1 MYLRRSWPGNGI
13 KSPSLSGSSLNLEIK
28 DPDLD
33 LTSKSPTGSALC
45 DTVALESD
53 VSDYEQYLPLVNL
66 DLPKCRRL

>member
-13 KSPSLSGSSLNLEIK
+13 KSPSLGSSLNLEIK
-28 DPDLD
+28 GPVF
-33 LTSKSPTGSALC
+33 C

-66 DLPKCRRL
+66 DLPKCRML